1 MKSDTSIMLINH
13 AMSLT
18 VLYQKLIVF
27 MLSGYF
33 LFNFY
38 DFYVP

>member
-1 MKSDTSIMLINH
+1 MKSDTSITVIKH

-27 MLSGYF
+27 MLCVYF

-38 DFYVP
+38 DFNVP